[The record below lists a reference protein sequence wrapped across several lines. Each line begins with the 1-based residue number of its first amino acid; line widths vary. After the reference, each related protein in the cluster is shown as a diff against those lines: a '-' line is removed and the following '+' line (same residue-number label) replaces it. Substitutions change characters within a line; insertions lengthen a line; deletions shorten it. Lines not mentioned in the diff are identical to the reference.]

1 MKEITKEFLVKE
13 YSVKNRSF
21 GEIAKEL
28 GTYTNKVVR
37 AARKYGIDI
46 RDRSEAQ
53 KAALKNGRHK
63 HPTKGKK
70 RSQEV
75 KEKISDTVYSFWENI
90 DDDNRQERS
99 LKAKQN
105 WDKMPDEKKAEFQ
118 RLSSQAIRKASKEG
132 SKLEKFLFEL
142 LTRQGYRVEY
152 HKEHLLLNEKL
163 HIDLFLPES
172 SIAIEIDGPSHFEP
186 IWGQEALERTQ
197 KSDRQKSGL
206 ILNSGL
212 VLVRIKNTKGI
223 SEKFKRDIKS
233 KLLSEIERV
242 TEKFPSRNKR
252 YIEIGE

>member
-1 MKEITKEFLVKE
+1 MKEITKEFLISE

-21 GEIAKEL
+21 GDIAKEL

-37 AARKYGIDI
+37 AARKHGIEI
-46 RDRSEAQ
+46 RDRSQAQ
-53 KAALKNGRHK
+53 KAALKNGRHN

-70 RSQEV
+70 RKQDV
-75 KEKISDTVYSFWENI
+75 REKISNTVYSFWQDI
-90 DDDNRQERS
+90 DEQDREKRA
-99 LKAKQN
+99 LKAKEN

-132 SKLEKFLFEL
+132 SKLEKFLFQL
-142 LTRQGYRVEY
+142 LTESGHRVEY

-163 HIDLFLPES
+163 HIDLFLPDS

-197 KSDRQKSGL
+197 RSDRQRSGL

-223 SEKFKRDIKS
+223 SERFKRDVKS
-233 KLLSEIERV
+233 KLLSDIDKIDG
-242 TEKFPSRNKR
+242 TFPSKNNR

>member
-1 MKEITKEFLVKE
+1 MKEITKEFLISE

-21 GEIAKEL
+21 ADIANQL

-37 AARKYGIDI
+37 AARKHGIDI
-46 RDRSEAQ
+46 RDRSQAQ

-75 KEKISDTVYSFWENI
+75 KEKISNTVYDFWENI
-90 DDDNRQERS
+90 DEQNREKRAI
-99 LKAKQN
+99 KAKEN
-105 WDKMPDEKKAEFQ
+105 WDKMPEEKKVEFQ

-132 SKLEKFLFEL
+132 SKLEKFLFGF
-142 LTRQGYRVEY
+142 LTEKGYRVEY

-223 SEKFKRDIKS
+223 SERFKRDIKS
-233 KLLSEIERV
+233 KLLFEIENILD
-242 TEKFPSRNKR
+242 KFPSRNKR

>member
-1 MKEITKEFLVKE
+1 MKEITKEFLVSE

-21 GEIAKEL
+21 GDIAKEL

-37 AARKYGIDI
+37 AARKHGIEI
-46 RDRSEAQ
+46 RNRSQAQ
-53 KAALKNGRHK
+53 KQALKNGRHK

-70 RSQEV
+70 RTKKV

-90 DDDNRQERS
+90 DEEDREKRAI
-99 LKAKQN
+99 KAKEN
-105 WDKMPDEKKAEFQ
+105 WDKMPDEKKQEFQ

-142 LTRQGYRVEY
+142 LTQHGYRVEY

-163 HIDLFLPES
+163 HIDLFLPDS
-172 SIAIEIDGPSHFEP
+172 SVAIEIDGPSHFEP

-197 KSDRQKSGL
+197 RSDKQKSGL
-206 ILNSGL
+206 ILNSGM

-223 SEKFKRDIKS
+223 SERFKRDIKS
-233 KLLSEIERV
+233 TLLSEIEKIDR
-242 TEKFPSRNKR
+242 KFPSRNNR
-252 YIEIGE
+252 YIQIGE